1 MRTDPTTALRT
12 FLLAALGAAAPA
24 CGSTTD
30 TTATSSGGDG
40 GVITL
45 PDGAV
50 VPTNAVCA
58 NPQPM
63 LVGGKDTGF
72 DQCAGGRIRRRS
84 AMACPSLL
92 PRASGGTC
100 GAGID
105 SGISGGCQKDADCT
119 AKPYGHCGPSGQLA
133 CACNYGCLSDQ
144 DCGTDQICLCG
155 EPVGRCVSATCKDAA
170 SCSGGAQCADFDR
183 SSGCGVTTFACTT
196 PADKCFSDSDC
207 SDGGGGMC
215 LIESNATS
223 RTCSRSACAIGRPFV
238 VAGTARVAPHARRSD
253 WLGDERPNLGGL
265 DAATRASLAAH
276 WREVAALEHG
286 SIASFARF
294 TLELLALGA
303 PSDLVLDTQRAAADE
318 ARHARTAYA
327 FATAYG
333 DGSVGPGPLAI
344 DGAIES
350 PSWERFVERLV
361 REGCVGETFGALEAA
376 EAAAR
381 ADDPVVRDALLLVAI
396 EEAEH
401 AALAWRA
408 LRFAL
413 AHGGARLSEIA
424 DASRD
429 QAVEELRVSL
439 DRARSSEQTAHAS
452 LERFGVLSPATR
464 AELHAR
470 AALAILP
477 ACRSACAA

>member
-1 MRTDPTTALRT
+1 
-12 FLLAALGAAAPA
+12 
-24 CGSTTD
+24 
-30 TTATSSGGDG
+30 
-40 GVITL
+40 
-45 PDGAV
+45 
-50 VPTNAVCA
+50 
-58 NPQPM
+58 M

-105 SGISGGCQKDADCT
+105 SGISGGCRRTPT
-119 AKPYGHCGPSGQLA
+119 AQRGRTDTVDPAGSWLA
-133 CACNYGCLSDQ
+133 RATTGVSDQ
-144 DCGTDQICLCG
+144 DCGADQICLCG
-155 EPVGRCVSATCKDAA
+155 EQVGRCVSATCKDAA

-265 DAATRASLAAH
+265 DAATRASLAAR

-318 ARHARTAYA
+318 VRHARTAYA

-333 DGSVGPGPLAI
+333 DGSVGLAPLAI

-361 REGCVGETFGALEAA
+361 REGCVGKTFGALEAA

-381 ADDPVVRDALLLVAI
+381 ADDPVVRDALLLVAM

-408 LRFAL
+408 LRLRSPTA
-413 AHGGARLSEIA
+413 AR
-424 DASRD
+424 ASR
-429 QAVEELRVSL
+429 
-439 DRARSSEQTAHAS
+439 RSPTRH
-452 LERFGVLSPATR
+452 ATR
-464 AELHAR
+464 
-470 AALAILP
+470 P
-477 ACRSACAA
+477 